1 MSQRSAAGRNASK
14 DASDAEV
21 ELADTTAQGFRSS
34 HNSAKSEFSAQ
45 RDWKAGSG
53 SQAEVGEEGDD
64 TEDSQSEF
72 QVTLTIPH
80 LPLQSAPSRKPNSD
94 LDETVV
100 FPRHAA
106 ANVNG
111 SARDHKELPKFAPR
125 DTQQATQRAHSHL
138 QQPAQA
144 QAQQPAQV
152 QPTQAKQAQPVQA
165 KSQLQ
170 SVHSQS
176 SRPQSLQPQLQPVHA
191 THTWAEYDPWAL
203 DGGEPAGGSVPLPKR
218 HHSIVAHQTSQA
230 DAVSVPQPQ
239 QPAQVRRDAPQPRQ
253 QQQTQ
258 RPQQSQQRV
267 QRPVKVQQ
275 DVQRTQQ
282 PHRQQSAWGA
292 QQTQSQPQSAR
303 PQSAQPQSAYS
314 QSSQPQLQPVHATH
328 TWAEY
333 DPWILDGGE
342 PAGGSVPLPSH
353 HRFFVAHRASQAD
366 ASVPQPQPLPLPQ
379 PQSQQRIQQS
389 AQVRRDA
396 QQPQQSQQRIQR
408 PVKVQQDVQRTQQP
422 QRQQS
427 VWGAQ
432 QAQSQSRSAY
442 SQSSRPQSSQPQL
455 QPVHATHTWA
465 EYDPWVL
472 SGGEPAGGSVPLPRP
487 NRVSSFGGH
496 TNRRSPGQGMS
507 GAPRR
512 YSKPNDSFS
521 FHAPKDERSLSWSV
535 SAPSTNRRPAQRVNN
550 SATLPPIPARPHAF
564 GASAVVAAA
573 SSKLHARAWDNFQ
586 SSGKHKISHRMLWRD
601 TRRSLGKSL
610 GCFISIVC
618 MVALGS
624 FALVGLNVTG
634 PDMRNTAD
642 QYFEQHQLADISVIS
657 KTGFDD
663 SQIKAIKK
671 ASGVT
676 KVEYGFFKD
685 VAVRHRDESMRIF
698 SSTHSISSYALRSG
712 SMPKKANE
720 IAIDAQQAKKH
731 PVGSTVSFMEKP
743 GPNGRTMLKGT
754 KYKVTGVVDSVEII
768 GSVNRGLSDSGSG
781 SLDGYGVVLPKAFA
795 AYTSYNIARLRYKAL
810 DDMPNHISSD
820 YDKKVQQEK
829 DLLADSLDNR
839 DAEVSQ
845 TSDSQAAPSTSS
857 VVPASYGNA
866 SAAAQTQSES
876 TSVLPTYSIDS
887 RRDVPGGAGYVAYDS
902 ISQIIDSLGGLF
914 PIFMYLIAALLTF
927 TSMTRFVDEGR
938 VGAGTLKAFGYSDWD
953 VMKKFIAYGF
963 IAGLTGGIIGAAA
976 GQLGMPRIVYNAYST
991 GFDVPSSHLRLGVV
1005 ATVVALIL
1013 AFAATVLPA
1022 YIAASRQLKEKTSAL
1037 LAPKPPTGGASIAL
1051 EKVDWFWSK
1060 LNFKN
1065 KITLRNIFRYKIRT
1079 ITTIIGVVGALAL
1092 LVGGVG
1098 VQRSVDS
1105 INNLQYGNVI
1115 QYDLIAG
1122 QSNQVTS
1129 TQQKQI
1135 SKELHS
1141 NSIKRFTSIRYEQGN
1156 MNAGPYRNN
1165 QDLTIIAAKNAGAFD
1180 GYVDLHER
1188 SSKRHLD
1195 LDNYGAVISERLAK
1209 LNNVKAGDNM
1219 TIQDANGHN
1228 RVIPISGVCEM
1239 YIGHFIFMNSQ
1250 SYKKIFHQDYVPN
1263 ANMIGLKNRSSSNA
1277 KHEAAKFMALDGI
1290 TQVSQNSMLVDQ
1302 TNMLVRSLSLLMQVL
1317 IAVSVLLSV
1326 VILYNLNNLDI
1337 SERLRELSTIKVLGY
1352 YNREATMY
1360 IYRET
1365 LGLTAVGVLAG
1376 AGVGV
1381 WLHERILK
1389 QVSTENMMFNPSTTG
1404 GQFLFP
1410 ILLIV
1415 VITLILAFYVS
1426 ARIARIDMLKA
1437 LQSRE

>member
-1 MSQRSAAGRNASK
+1 MQFLISHNKTGKHSASRRLAETRNA
-14 DASDAEV
+14 V
-21 ELADTTAQGFRSS
+21 RRSS
-34 HNSAKSEFSAQ
+34 ANGIASASASHSETDKTGESVETKLA
-45 RDWKAGSG
+45 RMKASETKASG
-53 SQAEVGEEGDD
+53 TQSGEERASWQDGQKW
-64 TEDSQSEF
+64 DSG
-72 QVTLTIPH
+72 
-80 LPLQSAPSRKPNSD
+80 RKPRTQDS
-94 LDETVV
+94 
-100 FPRHAA
+100 
-106 ANVNG
+106 NG
-111 SARDHKELPKFAPR
+111 SARPHVGLPADPALPHLPAKTKVHGPSDSDFSKAVALPRGPRTSSADSIDAQSASLPSIPPQARRSRQSAQPQQQVHVTHTWAEHDPWALGGGEMAGGSVPLPKRHHFFTFHQIPQAVPASRPR
-125 DTQQATQRAHSHL
+125 EIP
-138 QQPAQA
+138 QQPG
-144 QAQQPAQV
+144 
-152 QPTQAKQAQPVQA
+152 
-165 KSQLQ
+165 
-170 SVHSQS
+170 
-176 SRPQSLQPQLQPVHA
+176 RYGQPQDQQYGQQFRQYGHQPQQVHA
-191 THTWAEYDPWAL
+191 THTWAEYDPWMA
-203 DGGEPAGGSVPLPKR
+203 
-218 HHSIVAHQTSQA
+218 
-230 DAVSVPQPQ
+230 
-239 QPAQVRRDAPQPRQ
+239 
-253 QQQTQ
+253 
-258 RPQQSQQRV
+258 
-267 QRPVKVQQ
+267 
-275 DVQRTQQ
+275 
-282 PHRQQSAWGA
+282 
-292 QQTQSQPQSAR
+292 
-303 PQSAQPQSAYS
+303 
-314 QSSQPQLQPVHATH
+314 
-328 TWAEY
+328 
-333 DPWILDGGE
+333 
-342 PAGGSVPLPSH
+342 
-353 HRFFVAHRASQAD
+353 
-366 ASVPQPQPLPLPQ
+366 
-379 PQSQQRIQQS
+379 
-389 AQVRRDA
+389 
-396 QQPQQSQQRIQR
+396 
-408 PVKVQQDVQRTQQP
+408 
-422 QRQQS
+422 
-427 VWGAQ
+427 
-432 QAQSQSRSAY
+432 
-442 SQSSRPQSSQPQL
+442 
-455 QPVHATHTWA
+455 
-465 EYDPWVL
+465 
-472 SGGEPAGGSVPLPRP
+472 SGGEVAGGAVPLPRP
-487 NRVSSFGGH
+487 KQVSRLLGLKNPHASSVPPFP
-496 TNRRSPGQGMS
+496 TQSRSENTASSSP
-507 GAPRR
+507 A
-512 YSKPNDSFS
+512 
-521 FHAPKDERSLSWSV
+521 AALSLSM
-535 SAPSTNRRPAQRVNN
+535 PRVE
-550 SATLPPIPARPHAF
+550 
-564 GASAVVAAA
+564 
-573 SSKLHARAWDNFQ
+573 AWDNFQ

-743 GPNGRTMLKGT
+743 GPNGQTMLKGT

-845 TSDSQAAPSTSS
+845 TSDSHAASSASS
-857 VVPASYGNA
+857 VVPASYSNA

-1365 LGLTAVGVLAG
+1365 LGLTVIGVLLGTG
-1376 AGVGV
+1376 AGIL
-1381 WLHERILK
+1381 LHERIIR
-1389 QVSTENMMFNPSTTG
+1389 QVAPENMMFSPDLTG

-1410 ILLIV
+1410 VIV
-1415 VITLILAFYVS
+1415 IAVVTVILAFYVS
-1426 ARIARIDMLKA
+1426 ARIAKIDMLKA
-1437 LQSRE
+1437 LQARE